1 MKPNLLKGWDGK
13 KGGREM
19 LYVSV
24 CTLKKDIQMPVSFGN
39 SEEWKR
45 ISHDDAL
52 HGRYKRIK
60 CYETLVDSPFK
71 VMLLIDSDET
81 DALKALSD
89 NLGDKWDITTYPL
102 HELREIA
109 EEDHAVIAG

>member
-1 MKPNLLKGWDGK
+1 
-13 KGGREM
+13 M

-24 CTLKKDIQMPVSFGN
+24 CTLKEGIQRPVSFGK

-45 ISHDDAL
+45 ISRDDAL

-60 CYETLVDSPFK
+60 CYETLSDSPLK
-71 VMLLIDSDET
+71 IMLLIDSDET
-81 DALKALSD
+81 DVLKALSD
-89 NLGDKWDITTYPL
+89 DLGDKWDMTTYPL
-102 HELREIA
+102 HELHEII